1 MDYYL
6 FAARSVTHA
15 QRMARLLSDA
25 GISAKIRRAGAAITE
40 RGCGYTLEIPR
51 RHAARAMQACRAG
64 GVLPVKM
71 LFVSDDGMQE
81 VALCRAGDAH
91 DEFARARRVCRG
103 AAGRRAAVSLPQRSR
118 GALLR
123 AVERAGRFH
132 DERDAWTEHRHQEPC
147 PPVRAGRRL
156 RL

>member
-1 MDYYL
+1 MAAVCGRKGTGAQKKRPSEAVL
-6 FAARSVTHA
+6 IQLSARSVTHA

-64 GVLPVKM
+64 GVLPVKV

-81 VALCRAGDAH
+81 VAL
-91 DEFARARRVCRG
+91 
-103 AAGRRAAVSLPQRSR
+103 
-118 GALLR
+118 
-123 AVERAGRFH
+123 
-132 DERDAWTEHRHQEPC
+132 
-147 PPVRAGRRL
+147 
-156 RL
+156 

>member
-51 RHAARAMQACRAG
+51 RHAG
-64 GVLPVKM
+64 LP
-71 LFVSDDGMQE
+71 
-81 VALCRAGDAH
+81 R
-91 DEFARARRVCRG
+91 
-103 AAGRRAAVSLPQRSR
+103 GRRAAGQ
-118 GALLR
+118 GA
-123 AVERAGRFH
+123 F
-132 DERDAWTEHRHQEPC
+132 
-147 PPVRAGRRL
+147 RL
-156 RL
+156 G

>member
-51 RHAARAMQACRAG
+51 RHAARCPCQACPR
-64 GVLPVKM
+64 
-71 LFVSDDGMQE
+71 
-81 VALCRAGDAH
+81 
-91 DEFARARRVCRG
+91 
-103 AAGRRAAVSLPQRSR
+103 GRRAAGQ
-118 GALLR
+118 GA
-123 AVERAGRFH
+123 F
-132 DERDAWTEHRHQEPC
+132 
-147 PPVRAGRRL
+147 RL
-156 RL
+156 G

>member
-40 RGCGYTLEIPR
+40 RGCGYT
-51 RHAARAMQACRAG
+51 RAMQACRAG
-64 GVLPVKM
+64 GVLPVKV

-81 VALCRAGDAH
+81 VAL
-91 DEFARARRVCRG
+91 
-103 AAGRRAAVSLPQRSR
+103 
-118 GALLR
+118 
-123 AVERAGRFH
+123 
-132 DERDAWTEHRHQEPC
+132 
-147 PPVRAGRRL
+147 
-156 RL
+156 

>member
-51 RHAARAMQACRAG
+51 RPRGRPAWRAG
-64 GVLPVKM
+64 GVLPVKV

-81 VALCRAGDAH
+81 VAL
-91 DEFARARRVCRG
+91 
-103 AAGRRAAVSLPQRSR
+103 
-118 GALLR
+118 
-123 AVERAGRFH
+123 
-132 DERDAWTEHRHQEPC
+132 
-147 PPVRAGRRL
+147 
-156 RL
+156 

>member
-15 QRMARLLSDA
+15 QQMAGALSGA
-25 GISAKIRRAGAAITE
+25 GIGARIRRAGADVTG

-64 GVLPVKM
+64 GVLPVKV

-81 VALCRAGDAH
+81 VAL
-91 DEFARARRVCRG
+91 
-103 AAGRRAAVSLPQRSR
+103 
-118 GALLR
+118 
-123 AVERAGRFH
+123 
-132 DERDAWTEHRHQEPC
+132 
-147 PPVRAGRRL
+147 
-156 RL
+156 

>member
-51 RHAARAMQACRAG
+51 RHAARPMR
-64 GVLPVKM
+64 PVKM

-81 VALCRAGDAH
+81 VAL
-91 DEFARARRVCRG
+91 
-103 AAGRRAAVSLPQRSR
+103 
-118 GALLR
+118 
-123 AVERAGRFH
+123 
-132 DERDAWTEHRHQEPC
+132 
-147 PPVRAGRRL
+147 
-156 RL
+156 

>member
-40 RGCGYTLEIPR
+40 R

-81 VALCRAGDAH
+81 VAL
-91 DEFARARRVCRG
+91 
-103 AAGRRAAVSLPQRSR
+103 
-118 GALLR
+118 
-123 AVERAGRFH
+123 
-132 DERDAWTEHRHQEPC
+132 
-147 PPVRAGRRL
+147 
-156 RL
+156 

>member
-51 RHAARAMQACRAG
+51 PPRGARHARPARAG
-64 GVLPVKM
+64 GVLPVKV

-81 VALCRAGDAH
+81 VEL
-91 DEFARARRVCRG
+91 
-103 AAGRRAAVSLPQRSR
+103 
-118 GALLR
+118 
-123 AVERAGRFH
+123 
-132 DERDAWTEHRHQEPC
+132 
-147 PPVRAGRRL
+147 
-156 RL
+156 

>member
-51 RHAARAMQACRAG
+51 RHARHAG
-64 GVLPVKM
+64 LP
-71 LFVSDDGMQE
+71 
-81 VALCRAGDAH
+81 R
-91 DEFARARRVCRG
+91 
-103 AAGRRAAVSLPQRSR
+103 GRRAAGQ
-118 GALLR
+118 GA
-123 AVERAGRFH
+123 F
-132 DERDAWTEHRHQEPC
+132 
-147 PPVRAGRRL
+147 RL
-156 RL
+156 G

>member
-51 RHAARAMQACRAG
+51 RHAA
-64 GVLPVKM
+64 L
-71 LFVSDDGMQE
+71 
-81 VALCRAGDAH
+81 
-91 DEFARARRVCRG
+91 
-103 AAGRRAAVSLPQRSR
+103 
-118 GALLR
+118 
-123 AVERAGRFH
+123 
-132 DERDAWTEHRHQEPC
+132 
-147 PPVRAGRRL
+147 
-156 RL
+156 

>member
-40 RGCGYTLEIPR
+40 R
-51 RHAARAMQACRAG
+51 AMQACRAG
-64 GVLPVKM
+64 GVLPVKV

-81 VALCRAGDAH
+81 VAL
-91 DEFARARRVCRG
+91 
-103 AAGRRAAVSLPQRSR
+103 
-118 GALLR
+118 
-123 AVERAGRFH
+123 
-132 DERDAWTEHRHQEPC
+132 
-147 PPVRAGRRL
+147 
-156 RL
+156 

>member
-25 GISAKIRRAGAAITE
+25 GISAKIRRA
-40 RGCGYTLEIPR
+40 CGYTLEIPR

-64 GVLPVKM
+64 GVLPVKV

-81 VALCRAGDAH
+81 VAL
-91 DEFARARRVCRG
+91 
-103 AAGRRAAVSLPQRSR
+103 
-118 GALLR
+118 
-123 AVERAGRFH
+123 
-132 DERDAWTEHRHQEPC
+132 
-147 PPVRAGRRL
+147 
-156 RL
+156 

>member
-64 GVLPVKM
+64 LWQLLSSMPTK
-71 LFVSDDGMQE
+71 
-81 VALCRAGDAH
+81 
-91 DEFARARRVCRG
+91 VCG
-103 AAGRRAAVSLPQRSR
+103 CYLI
-118 GALLR
+118 
-123 AVERAGRFH
+123 
-132 DERDAWTEHRHQEPC
+132 
-147 PPVRAGRRL
+147 
-156 RL
+156 

>member
-51 RHAARAMQACRAG
+51 RHAARAHAG
-64 GVLPVKM
+64 LP
-71 LFVSDDGMQE
+71 
-81 VALCRAGDAH
+81 H
-91 DEFARARRVCRG
+91 
-103 AAGRRAAVSLPQRSR
+103 GRRAAGQ
-118 GALLR
+118 GA
-123 AVERAGRFH
+123 F
-132 DERDAWTEHRHQEPC
+132 
-147 PPVRAGRRL
+147 RL
-156 RL
+156 G

>member
-40 RGCGYTLEIPR
+40 RGCGYTLEIQ
-51 RHAARAMQACRAG
+51 RAMQACRAG
-64 GVLPVKM
+64 GVLPVKV

-81 VALCRAGDAH
+81 VAL
-91 DEFARARRVCRG
+91 
-103 AAGRRAAVSLPQRSR
+103 
-118 GALLR
+118 
-123 AVERAGRFH
+123 
-132 DERDAWTEHRHQEPC
+132 
-147 PPVRAGRRL
+147 
-156 RL
+156 

>member
-51 RHAARAMQACRAG
+51 RHAARHAG
-64 GVLPVKM
+64 LP
-71 LFVSDDGMQE
+71 
-81 VALCRAGDAH
+81 
-91 DEFARARRVCRG
+91 RG
-103 AAGRRAAVSLPQRSR
+103 QRAAGQ
-118 GALLR
+118 GA
-123 AVERAGRFH
+123 F
-132 DERDAWTEHRHQEPC
+132 
-147 PPVRAGRRL
+147 RL
-156 RL
+156 G

>member
-40 RGCGYTLEIPR
+40 RGCGYK
-51 RHAARAMQACRAG
+51 
-64 GVLPVKM
+64 V

-81 VALCRAGDAH
+81 VAL
-91 DEFARARRVCRG
+91 
-103 AAGRRAAVSLPQRSR
+103 
-118 GALLR
+118 
-123 AVERAGRFH
+123 
-132 DERDAWTEHRHQEPC
+132 
-147 PPVRAGRRL
+147 
-156 RL
+156 

>member
-51 RHAARAMQACRAG
+51 
-64 GVLPVKM
+64 PKI
-71 LFVSDDGMQE
+71 
-81 VALCRAGDAH
+81 
-91 DEFARARRVCRG
+91 
-103 AAGRRAAVSLPQRSR
+103 
-118 GALLR
+118 
-123 AVERAGRFH
+123 
-132 DERDAWTEHRHQEPC
+132 
-147 PPVRAGRRL
+147 
-156 RL
+156 

>member
-51 RHAARAMQACRAG
+51 R
-64 GVLPVKM
+64 VLPVKV

-81 VALCRAGDAH
+81 VAL
-91 DEFARARRVCRG
+91 
-103 AAGRRAAVSLPQRSR
+103 
-118 GALLR
+118 
-123 AVERAGRFH
+123 
-132 DERDAWTEHRHQEPC
+132 
-147 PPVRAGRRL
+147 
-156 RL
+156 